1 MVTVRIGA
9 ALVTALL
16 FAAPA
21 KACVLLEDVDY
32 SVLYRS
38 DTIIRATVV
47 GYESRPQQRDALFQ
61 LKIAEV
67 LNGRNPGVQTIAA
80 RWERKYS
87 PAPAVWNGYSN
98 IIVGIRLAHDGQVAE
113 IVRENCGFDGI
124 VEDTPQ
130 DLTILRSQA
139 PGS

>member
-1 MVTVRIGA
+1 MRIAA
-9 ALVTALL
+9 ALASALV
-16 FAAPA
+16 FTAPA
-21 KACVLLEDVDY
+21 EACVLLQDVDY

-38 DTIIRATVV
+38 DTIVRAKVV
-47 GYESRPQQRDALFQ
+47 GYESRPDHRDALFQ
-61 LKIAEV
+61 LEITEV
-67 LNGRNPGVQTIAA
+67 LNGKDPGVPTIAA

-87 PAPAVWNGYSN
+87 PAPAVWNGYKN
-98 IIVGIRLAHDGQVAE
+98 IVVGLRLAHDGQVAE

-130 DLTILRSQA
+130 DITILRSQA